1 MVVRKE
7 TRTVEFRHGSTPLCM
22 PSPGGNKISSRL
34 IVHASE
40 SHNKGKQQHRNLLQ
54 TAYV

>member
-1 MVVRKE
+1 MVVRKK
-7 TRTVEFRHGSTPLCM
+7 TRTVEFRHGSTSLCM